1 MLSFR
6 LGWRNL
12 WRNGR
17 RTTITWIAV
26 TLNTAVMILSYAL
39 MDGIMGQVLSNATN
53 QVAGEVQVH
62 AQGYLAERNVYLTIP
77 QPEAIMRRARA
88 LGIPAA
94 SRSYGYGLLSHGTK
108 SAGAQFWG
116 AHPEEELAAFDLGR
130 NVAEGRYL
138 PTTPPPRPREDPAA
152 RPMVLGAKLARSLN
166 VVPGDEIV
174 AVVQAMDGSL
184 GSELFTV
191 RGVLKLA
198 GESIDRAAAIVLAAD
213 FEALFVSGGAIHE
226 IACNSRGQTAPET
239 AVQGLSSVT
248 ANLDVRTWRKLLPA
262 LSDMVGLFDASILI
276 FALIF
281 GLAAASGVLNTM
293 LMSTFERIRE
303 LGVQKALG
311 ATPLRIVGDVAS
323 EAFFLACLG
332 TVAGVVLALP
342 ASLYLH
348 YHGLDLSRV
357 SSGFT
362 AMGVAYDPV
371 WYAKLSWHVFVEP
384 VLVMWVVCLAASL
397 WPAVKAARIQPVAA
411 MTHV

>member
-12 WRNGR
+12 WRNGK
-17 RTTITWIAV
+17 RTAITWIAIS
-26 TLNTAVMILSYAL
+26 LNTAVMILSYAL
-39 MDGIMGQVLSNATN
+39 MDGIMDQVLSNATN

-62 AQGYLAERNVYLTIP
+62 AKGYLAERSVYLTLPDP
-77 QPEAIMRRARA
+77 QAIMRRAGA
-88 LGIPAA
+88 LSIPAA
-94 SRSYGYGLLSHGTK
+94 ARSYGYGLLSHGSK

-116 AHPEEELAAFDLGR
+116 ARPDEELAAFDLGR
-130 NVAEGRYL
+130 NIAEGSYL
-138 PTTPPPRPREDPAA
+138 PTTPRPQAHDGSAA
-152 RPMVLGAKLARSLN
+152 RPMVLGSKLARSLN
-166 VVPGDEIV
+166 VAPGDELV

-184 GSELFTV
+184 GSDLFTV
-191 RGVLKLA
+191 SGVLKLA
-198 GESIDRAAAIVLAAD
+198 GDNIDRGAAIVLADD
-213 FEALFVSGGAIHE
+213 FRELFVSGDAVHE
-226 IACNSRGQTAPET
+226 IAFNSRGRVAPEDIVRSLAAAT
-239 AVQGLSSVT
+239 AD
-248 ANLDVRTWRKLLPA
+248 LDVRTWRKILPA

-311 ATPLRIVGDVAS
+311 ATPLRILGDVAA
-323 EAFFLACLG
+323 EAFLLAWLG

-342 ASLYLH
+342 ASFYLH
-348 YHGLDLSRV
+348 SHGLDLSRFF
-357 SSGFT
+357 SGFT

-371 WYAKLSWHVFVEP
+371 WYAKLGLHVFIEP
-384 VLVMWVVCLAASL
+384 VLVMWVVCLVASL
-397 WPAVKAARIQPVAA
+397 WPAVKAARIEPVQA

>member
-12 WRNGR
+12 WRNSR

-39 MDGIMGQVLSNATN
+39 MDGLMGQVLSNATN
-53 QVAGEVQVH
+53 QVVGEVQVH
-62 AQGYLAERNVYLTIP
+62 APGYLAERNVYLTIP
-77 QPEAIMRRARA
+77 QPQAVLDRAHA
-88 LGIPAA
+88 LSVPAA
-94 SRSYGYGLLSHGTK
+94 SRSYGYGLLSHGSK

-116 AHPEEELAAFDLGR
+116 VHPREELAAFDLGR
-130 NVAEGRYL
+130 NIAEGSYL
-138 PTTPPPRPREDPAA
+138 PTTPPAQPQDASAA
-152 RPMVLGAKLARSLN
+152 HPMVLGAKLARSLH
-166 VVPGDEIV
+166 VAPGDEIV

-184 GSELFTV
+184 GSQLFSV
-191 RGVLKLA
+191 RGILKLA
-198 GESIDRAAAIVLAAD
+198 GESIDRNAAIVLAAD

-226 IACNSRGQTAPET
+226 IALNSRGRMTPEVLAQNLAP
-239 AVQGLSSVT
+239 AT
-248 ANLDVRTWRKLLPA
+248 ANLDVRTWHKLLPA
-262 LSDMVGLFDASILI
+262 LSDMASLFDASILI

-303 LGVQKALG
+303 FGVQKALG
-311 ATPLRIVGDVAS
+311 ATPWRILADVAS
-323 EAFFLACLG
+323 EAFLLACLG
-332 TVAGVVLALP
+332 TLAGVVLALP

-348 YHGLDLSRV
+348 YRGLDLSSV
-357 SSGFT
+357 VSGFT

-371 WYAKLSWHVFVEP
+371 WHARVSLQVFVAP
-384 VLVMWVVCLAASL
+384 VLVMWVVCLVASL
-397 WPAVKAARIQPVAA
+397 WPAVRAARIQPVTA